1 MSRDIRAQDVAITL
15 ALTLDNFLT
24 LLSNNIELSQGL
36 FGMLMGKATGT
47 SGPDLLPGHMTSEI
61 ARLAGGRLTPVEK
74 VLVLRTNTLFERAT
88 SEQLLKVAAYA
99 REIPLPVGTEAGSP
113 TAEPALLVLLSGAMA
128 IECDGAPPVV
138 VRPGDIVGA
147 YGTLTGG
154 RAGLR
159 ARATEAGAALR
170 LDRRAL
176 FDLLADHVE
185 LLQGMFGALLH
196 RRAEADSSV
205 AGRV

>member
-1 MSRDIRAQDVAITL
+1 
-15 ALTLDNFLT
+15 
-24 LLSNNIELSQGL
+24 
-36 FGMLMGKATGT
+36 
-47 SGPDLLPGHMTSEI
+47 
-61 ARLAGGRLTPVEK
+61 
-74 VLVLRTNTLFERAT
+74 VLRTNTLFERAT

-99 REIPLPVGTEAGSP
+99 REVPLPAATEAESP
-113 TAEPALLVLLSGAMA
+113 AAEPALLVLLSGAMA
-128 IECDGAPPVV
+128 IECGGGAPVIA
-138 VRPGDIVGA
+138 RPGDIVGA
-147 YGTLTGG
+147 YDALTGG
-154 RAGLR
+154 HAGLR
-159 ARATEAGAALR
+159 ARTTEPGAALR